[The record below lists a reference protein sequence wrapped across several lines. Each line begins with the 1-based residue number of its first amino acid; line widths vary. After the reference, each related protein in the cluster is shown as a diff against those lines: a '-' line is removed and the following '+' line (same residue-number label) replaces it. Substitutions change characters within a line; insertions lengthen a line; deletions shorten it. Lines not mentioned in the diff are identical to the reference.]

1 MKTDEKYNKNTEKI
15 MTFYFWLFIV
25 WGIFNSIIM
34 IAQIFYDR
42 FGSPATSANVAI
54 VSFVM
59 AHVIYRLRKRDK

>member
-1 MKTDEKYNKNTEKI
+1 MERNEGYNKNTEKI
-15 MTFYFWLFIV
+15 IKFYFLLFIV

-42 FGSPATSANVAI
+42 FGSPMTSANIAI

-59 AHVIYRLRKRDK
+59 AHVLYRLRKKR

>member
-1 MKTDEKYNKNTEKI
+1 METNKEYDKNTEKI
-15 MTFYFWLFIV
+15 MKFYFRLFIV

-34 IAQIFYDR
+34 ITQIFYDR
-42 FGSPATSANVAI
+42 FGSPATSANIAI